1 MKRKLLRR
9 GARGAAWFCL
19 ALAAGLRAEVVAVT
33 IFHTTD
39 LHGNFMPATDY
50 EGNTGVGGMYQ
61 LATVL
66 QERRS
71 NARHAIY
78 VDNGDSLQGTLMNY
92 QARGHAMIDCLNAL
106 ACAAWN
112 IGNHEFDW
120 GVALLG
126 ENIAR
131 FSNAILSANVHWSG
145 AASSPFARVQPFI
158 IRERGGMRI
167 AFVGVTHPK
176 IPFWSRNVLLQDAV
190 IESPLTAMLRVMPQ
204 VRAATPDAIVL
215 MAHMGSQDGASMIE
229 EPLQEILRMFPDIDV
244 VIGGHTHQAVP
255 SVLVGRTLFTEAA
268 YYGTTLGE
276 IRLDFDRETHAL
288 LQARALLVPIGPRVR
303 QSRLLRAVTR
313 TARAQAAAVAT
324 QQLCRIDG
332 VLGGK
337 PDAGAE
343 SPEQTLMCAAIARAV
358 NADVVFHGAFES
370 VNVISNRIMTM
381 ADLFQ
386 VVPYEN
392 RIAVGLLTPRQITAV
407 LDGLLEWWASPN
419 FAFPYG
425 LTVKADVE
433 GPAGERILALHDAH
447 GKPLDETNRYRV
459 AFNSF
464 MAASGGQRYLPL
476 RTLLEQTAVRAED
489 AQITTREAVA
499 QFLRAHGVYTP
510 VVVRTILKRSVPAP
524 VLAVITPTTPV
535 RPGALRFAE
544 FAYMHPGN
552 RWEEQASE
560 WFVVKNY
567 STAPANL
574 KGYVITDCD
583 EGGAFRITK
592 DLILAPQEV
601 LVFCQMISRFRRLAY
616 AQNPYLRV
624 FEYGPLAGRLNFGN
638 RGDELILVDP
648 QGNCADQIVYGQSTE
663 HWKDWPAGSKAPNH
677 KIGQSLIKRAGGW
690 EVQDKPLGEW

>member
-1 MKRKLLRR
+1 MNQTMIRR
-9 GARGAAWFCL
+9 GTVCAVLLGL
-19 ALAAGLRAEVVAVT
+19 ALAANLRAEVVEVT

-39 LHGNFMPATDY
+39 LHGNFTPTTDY
-50 EGNTGVGGMYQ
+50 EGHKGVGGIYQ

-66 QERRS
+66 QEHRS
-71 NARHAIY
+71 NATHSIY

-92 QARGHAMIDCLNAL
+92 QARGHAMMDCLNAL
-106 ACAAWN
+106 DCAAWN

-126 ENIAR
+126 ENIAC
-131 FSNAILSANVHWSG
+131 FSNAIVSANVHWSG
-145 AASSPFARVQPFI
+145 TAPSPFARVQPFI
-158 IRERGGMRI
+158 IRELGGMRI

-190 IESPLTAMLRVMPQ
+190 IESPLTALLRVMPQ
-204 VRAATPDAIVL
+204 VRAAKPDAIVL
-215 MAHMGSQDGASMIE
+215 MAHMGSMDGASALE
-229 EPLQEILRMFPDIDV
+229 EPLQEILRMFPDIAV

-268 YYGTTLGE
+268 YHGSALGE
-276 IRLDFDRETHAL
+276 IRLSFDRATRAL

-313 TARAQAAAVAT
+313 TARAQAAALAT
-324 QQLCRIDG
+324 QQLCRIEG
-332 VLGGK
+332 VLGGR

-343 SPEQTLMCAAIARAV
+343 SPEQTLMCAAIARAA
-358 NADVVFHGAFES
+358 NADIVFHGAFES
-370 VNVISNRIMTM
+370 AGVISNRMMTM
-381 ADLFQ
+381 GDLFQ

-392 RIAVGLLTPRQITAV
+392 RITVGLLTPRQIATT
-407 LDGLLEWWASPN
+407 LDGLLEWWATPN
-419 FAFPYG
+419 FAYPYG

-447 GKPLDETNRYRV
+447 DKPLDETNRYRV

-476 RTLLEQTAVRAED
+476 RTLLEQTAVHAED
-489 AQITTREAVA
+489 TQITTREAVA
-499 QFLRAHGVYTP
+499 QFLRAQGVYTP
-510 VVVRTILKRSVPAP
+510 VVVRTILKHAVPAP
-524 VLAVITPTTPV
+524 VLAVITPTTPL

-567 STAPANL
+567 GTEPANM
-574 KGYVITDCD
+574 KDYIITDCD

-592 DLILAPQEV
+592 DLILAPQEA
-601 LVFCQMISRFRRLAY
+601 LVFCQMTSRFRRLPY
-616 AQNPYLRV
+616 ARNPYLRV

-648 QGNCADQIVYGQSTE
+648 QGNCADQIAYGQSTWR
-663 HWKDWPAGSKAPNH
+663 WKNWPAESKAPNH

-690 EVQDKPLGEW
+690 EVQDKPLSEW